1 MVATSIPEGLT
12 TLIVA
17 LYWIAV
23 GGLCLY
29 GINCYVLCRA
39 FRRNS
44 AVHFERLA
52 RQRET
57 WRVAASG
64 RPPPFVTVQLPVYN
78 ERFVVERLLRAVAE
92 FDYPRDRFEIQVLDD
107 STDDTS
113 SITARVVTELVG
125 RGLEVSHL
133 RRSDRKGYKAG
144 ALRDG
149 MARARG
155 EFIAIFDADFLPDAS
170 FLQSTVPFF
179 TNPDVGLVQTRW
191 GHLNREHSALTRAQ
205 GLAIDGHF
213 GIEQAGRCWSGW
225 LLNFN
230 GTAGIWRRKAIEDAG
245 GWQADTLTEDLDLSY
260 RAQLAGWRIEYAAD
274 VEVPAEIPADIT
286 AFKSQQRRWAKGSI
300 QTAKKLLP
308 RVWRSGLP
316 LTTRIQATLH
326 LTHYLVHPLMLLVA
340 LLAAPVLL
348 SGRGMPLSAP
358 TFALAAALLLLGTC
372 GPTTLY
378 ITAQR
383 ALRTDWR
390 KRLVSLPVLMLIGT
404 GIAVS
409 NTRAV
414 LEALAGVDSAFVRT
428 PKRSMTDANSARS
441 PTGYKLPLDTV
452 FVVEAAAAA
461 YSAWGLSLYL
471 QHGRWLIGPFLALY
485 TLGFTSVA
493 LLSLREAL
501 RGLRRGR
508 LGEVL
513 EATGTGA
520 ADRGSDPAPALAPLP
535 PKAVRDPVA

>member
-1 MVATSIPEGLT
+1 
-12 TLIVA
+12 
-17 LYWIAV
+17 
-23 GGLCLY
+23 
-29 GINCYVLCRA
+29 
-39 FRRNS
+39 
-44 AVHFERLA
+44 
-52 RQRET
+52 
-57 WRVAASG
+57 
-64 RPPPFVTVQLPVYN
+64 
-78 ERFVVERLLRAVAE
+78 
-92 FDYPRDRFEIQVLDD
+92 
-107 STDDTS
+107 
-113 SITARVVTELVG
+113 
-125 RGLEVSHL
+125 
-133 RRSDRKGYKAG
+133 
-144 ALRDG
+144 

-390 KRLVSLPVLMLIGT
+390 KRLVSLARGARRRGQRLRPHAEAQHDGCEQRALPHRLQAAARHRLRGRGGGRGLLRLGPVALPATRPLADRPLPGALHAGIHERGT
-404 GIAVS
+404 
-409 NTRAV
+409 
-414 LEALAGVDSAFVRT
+414 ALATRGAARPAPGT
-428 PKRSMTDANSARS
+428 ARRGPGGHRHRRCRPGERPRAGTRSPAPEGGARS
-441 PTGYKLPLDTV
+441 
-452 FVVEAAAAA
+452 
-461 YSAWGLSLYL
+461 
-471 QHGRWLIGPFLALY
+471 GRMTA
-485 TLGFTSVA
+485 S
-493 LLSLREAL
+493 R
-501 RGLRRGR
+501 
-508 LGEVL
+508 
-513 EATGTGA
+513 
-520 ADRGSDPAPALAPLP
+520 
-535 PKAVRDPVA
+535 